1 VQTFI
6 LVQSIAPIVIECR
19 DVNGGVQDVVG
30 GVRLQQGR
38 MVGLNLVDILGQLEL
53 GEVFKVRV

>member
-1 VQTFI
+1 
-6 LVQSIAPIVIECR
+6 
-19 DVNGGVQDVVG
+19 VQDVVG